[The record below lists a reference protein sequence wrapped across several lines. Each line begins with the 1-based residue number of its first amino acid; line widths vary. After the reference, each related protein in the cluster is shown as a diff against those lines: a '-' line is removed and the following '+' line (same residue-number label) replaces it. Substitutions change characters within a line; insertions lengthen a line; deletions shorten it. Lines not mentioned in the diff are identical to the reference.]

1 MSFWRTLL
9 ITVFCVSAWC
19 GDPQYISDT
28 RSRQV
33 ARNLNGY
40 DGIWWAAA
48 DHYERD
54 GFFWGAAD
62 CQRWDAHVPVSYD
75 TSDEAFEAIT
85 SYYDAHPG
93 SRALPVVEVWKRV
106 AAQVPIPKPLKG
118 GEVYN
123 NPHGFFDGSWYK
135 QSADSERFGFLEG
148 YIGCLRTYVKG
159 SAEGYPK
166 PIHYYDDKIWDYV
179 DAHGLKGSLEPVANI
194 LRRFHEQ
201 LKPN

>member
-1 MSFWRTLL
+1 MRLWRALL
-9 ITVFCVSAWC
+9 ITVFCVPAWC

-28 RSRQV
+28 RSREV

-40 DGIWWAAA
+40 DGNWWAAA

-62 CQRWDAHVPVSYD
+62 CQKWDAHVPVSYD

-85 SYYDAHPG
+85 RYYDAHRG

-118 GEVYN
+118 GEVWN
-123 NPHGFFDGSWYK
+123 NPHGFLNGFWY
-135 QSADSERFGFLEG
+135 QQGAESRRFGFLEG
-148 YIGCLRTYVKG
+148 YIGCLRTYIKG
-159 SAEGYPK
+159 SVESYAK
-166 PIHYYDDKIWDYV
+166 PIQYYDDNIWGYTK
-179 DAHGLKGSLEPVANI
+179 AHPKAEDEAIADI
-194 LRRFHEQ
+194 LRRFRE
-201 LKPN
+201 KPKAN